1 MNWKEGNKEAIWNI
15 SQDPTIKGGD
25 NTDVHASGGY
35 FVFDRWWGPIPWQ
48 AKDKDGKSNWLMDTL
63 SGRPVASLIV
73 SKYADSTIWNYK
85 NDFAKDMRNSQYNI
99 QRDFYFTNPTSPAYY
114 GQIITKNNV
123 DASTIAL
130 WEPRLSPHYKKFVRA
145 VPKGL
150 ATDASSGRKND
161 GGRNWKDWYMMRLAE
176 TYLLRAEANMLKG
189 DKTAA
194 AADINAV
201 RNRAQATPVVASDVD
216 MDVILDE
223 RAREL
228 YGEEFRLSTLMRTGK
243 LVEYL
248 NKYNGYLKDNNLV
261 APNRVSKLPIPRT
274 QIEANTGAK
283 LEQNPGY

>member
-1 MNWKEGNKEAIWNI
+1 
-15 SQDPTIKGGD
+15 
-25 NTDVHASGGY
+25 
-35 FVFDRWWGPIPWQ
+35 
-48 AKDKDGKSNWLMDTL
+48 
-63 SGRPVASLIV
+63 
-73 SKYADSTIWNYK
+73 
-85 NDFAKDMRNSQYNI
+85 
-99 QRDFYFTNPTSPAYY
+99 
-114 GQIITKNNV
+114 
-123 DASTIAL
+123 L
-130 WEPRLSPHYKKFVRA
+130 WEPRISPHYKKFVRA

-150 ATDASSGRKND
+150 STDATSGRKND
-161 GGRNWKDWYMMRLAE
+161 NGRNWKDWYIMRLAE

-189 DKTAA
+189 DKVAA
-194 AADINAV
+194 AADINVV